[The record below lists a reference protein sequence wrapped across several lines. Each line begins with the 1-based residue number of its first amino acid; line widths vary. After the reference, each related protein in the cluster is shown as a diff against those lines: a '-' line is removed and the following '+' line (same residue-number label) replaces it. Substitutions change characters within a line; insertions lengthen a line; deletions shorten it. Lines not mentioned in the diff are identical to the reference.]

1 MQTEGDQSTEPNQLS
16 QIKVK
21 MNSLKKKRPS
31 LGMSRV
37 LKHKGFKALRLDD
50 HTTSMPKLL
59 INDSARNSLPPLQ
72 ISERGALPNVT
83 HKIVGLT
90 PNNQTFDKRYNST

>member
-1 MQTEGDQSTEPNQLS
+1 VHTEGDQLTEPHQLS

-21 MNSLKKKRPS
+21 MHSLKKKRPS

-37 LKHKGFKALRLDD
+37 FKHKGFKD
-50 HTTSMPKLL
+50 HTPSMPKLL
-59 INDSARNSLPPLQ
+59 INDSTRNSLPPLQ

-83 HKIVGLT
+83 HKTIGFT
-90 PNNQTFDKRYNST
+90 PNSQAFDKRYNST